1 MDVVV
6 TDISTGD
13 RQPEPL
19 ETPDDRQPS
28 PRSDFISGGVW
39 MVIGGAIAIG
49 SWNMDRLASQGVPGF
64 AAPGLVPGILGV
76 LILLTA
82 LIIVLRSVR
91 RGALT
96 ETGRGIPTAA
106 GSGQT
111 GAGRATVGRTALALA
126 LCLGF
131 AVGLVG
137 HGLPFWVAASSYL
150 FLHIF
155 LLQLPERRAAG
166 QVGRGLL
173 VAAAVALG
181 AGVTISMLFQYAFLV
196 RLP

>member
-1 MDVVV
+1 
-6 TDISTGD
+6 
-13 RQPEPL
+13 
-19 ETPDDRQPS
+19 
-28 PRSDFISGGVW
+28 
-39 MVIGGAIAIG
+39 MVIGIAITIG

-76 LILLTA
+76 LITLTA
-82 LIIVLRSVR
+82 LAIVLRSVQ
-91 RGALT
+91 RGAMT
-96 ETGRGIPTAA
+96 PAGRGRPGAA
-106 GSGQT
+106 T
-111 GAGRATVGRTALALA
+111 PGRAALALA

-131 AVGLVG
+131 AGGLVG
-137 HGLPFWVAASSYL
+137 HGLPFWIAASTYL

-166 QVGRGLL
+166 QVKRGVL

-181 AGVTISMLFQYAFLV
+181 AGLTISLLFQYAFLV

>member
-1 MDVVV
+1 M
-6 TDISTGD
+6 
-13 RQPEPL
+13 
-19 ETPDDRQPS
+19 ETQAEEGVPS
-28 PRSDFISGGVW
+28 PRSDLISGGVW
-39 MVIGGAIAIG
+39 VVIGAAITIG
-49 SWNMDRLASQGVPGF
+49 SWNMDRLANQGVPGF

-82 LIIVLRSVR
+82 LVIVMRSVA

-96 ETGRGIPTAA
+96 PAGRGEP
-106 GSGQT
+106 
-111 GAGRATVGRTALALA
+111 GRATLGRTALTLS

-131 AVGLVG
+131 AAGLVG
-137 HGLPFWVAASSYL
+137 HGLPFWVAAGTYL

-166 QVGRGLL
+166 QVRRGIA

-181 AGVTISMLFQYAFLV
+181 ASVTISMLFQYAFLV